1 MPACRDQAVARA
13 SQSIAHRC
21 GLPAKVAEKTILTC
35 GVRIFL
41 TGIKLTVPRAV
52 HRGHGV
58 GVMRLRKFAN
68 LARICQLWARPHS
81 LCARGERVFTHLK

>member
-35 GVRIFL
+35 GVRTFF
-41 TGIKLTVPRAV
+41 TGIKEVGLMRRVSLISPGGLVPHV
-52 HRGHGV
+52 
-58 GVMRLRKFAN
+58 
-68 LARICQLWARPHS
+68 LAR
-81 LCARGERVFTHLK
+81 